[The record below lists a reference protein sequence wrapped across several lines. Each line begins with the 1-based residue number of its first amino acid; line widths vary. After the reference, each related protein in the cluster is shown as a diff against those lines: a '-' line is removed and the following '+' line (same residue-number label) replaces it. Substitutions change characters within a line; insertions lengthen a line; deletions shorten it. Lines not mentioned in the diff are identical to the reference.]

1 MPTGGHAVADDEIDA
16 SGLRFGIVV
25 SRFNG
30 DVTRKLLEGCED
42 ELRQRGASGGE
53 AVAVHN
59 VPGCFELPLMAQT
72 LAASGAFDAIIC
84 LGAIIRGDTPH
95 FEYVSSATAS
105 GVLRVGLDTGV
116 PVVFGVLTVDNEQQA
131 YERVGGAGGHKGR
144 EAALTAIA
152 MTRALNAVRRTG
164 A

>member
-16 SGLRFGIVV
+16 SGLRFAIVV
-25 SRFNG
+25 SSFNG
-30 DVTRKLLEGCED
+30 DVTRKLLEGCAD
-42 ELRQRGASGGE
+42 ELRERGASGD

-72 LAASGAFDAIIC
+72 LAARGGFDAIIC

-116 PVVFGVLTVDNEQQA
+116 PAIFGVLTVDNEQQA
-131 YERVGGAGGHKGR
+131 YERVGGAAGHKGR

-152 MTRALNAVRRTG
+152 MTRALG
-164 A
+164 AARSMEA